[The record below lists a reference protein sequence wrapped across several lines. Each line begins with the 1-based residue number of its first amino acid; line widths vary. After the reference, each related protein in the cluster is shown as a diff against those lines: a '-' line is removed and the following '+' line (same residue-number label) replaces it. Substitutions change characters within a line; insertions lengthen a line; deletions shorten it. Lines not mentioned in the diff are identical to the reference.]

1 MQVKGMGEVV
11 LRGSLS
17 VPAAKRRVGKPVLGR
32 EGSEFPS
39 ETHVP

>member
-17 VPAAKRRVGKPVLGR
+17 VPAGKRRVGKPVLGR
-32 EGSEFPS
+32 EGYEFNSENN
-39 ETHVP
+39 VN